1 VIHPIPRR
9 EFLRTAALTGGAA
22 LGLPALPPVPAQ
34 EARLAPEAVRLDPEI
49 EPLVRLIE
57 DTPRE
62 KLVEEVAA
70 RIRRGLSYRE
80 VLAALLLA
88 GVRNVQPRP
97 VGFKFHAVL
106 VVHSAHLAAL
116 SAPDEDRWLP
126 LLWAV
131 DHFKGPQAEERRKTG
146 WRMGSLDPSRVP
158 PASRAEREFVEG
170 MESWDP
176 DRAEPAAAALARSAG
191 AGAAFELF
199 ARYAA
204 RDFRDIGHKA
214 IYVAGAF
221 RALGVIGW
229 SHAEPVLRSLTQA
242 LLYHSGESP
251 ARTEQAPDRSGRRNR
266 EALGRLRADW
276 AEGKSDPAAAR
287 ELLSTFRTGGEEE
300 ASRAALEAVN
310 RGVAVRSVWDAAFTF
325 GAELVARRPNILSL
339 HALTTLNALRHIF
352 EASASDETRRFVLLQ
367 AAAFLPFFRGRLE
380 RELAID
386 RLEPEAPSA
395 AGADA
400 VGEIFSDLSRDRT
413 LAARK
418 ALGYLRAGGDARALA
433 QAARV
438 LVFLKGT
445 NAHDY
450 KYSSAVLED
459 YGALSPGWREPYLA
473 GSLFLLRG
481 AGDPDSGLAARVR
494 AALRG

>member
-1 VIHPIPRR
+1 MTRPIPRR
-9 EFLRTAALTGGAA
+9 EFLKAAAWTGGAA
-22 LGLPALPPVPAQ
+22 LALPALPPVSAQ
-34 EARLAPEAVRLDPEI
+34 EVRLAPEAVRLPSEI

-62 KLVEEVAA
+62 KLVEEIAF
-70 RIRRGLSYRE
+70 RIRKGLSYPE

-106 VVHSAHLAAL
+106 VVHSAHQAAL
-116 SAPDEDRWLP
+116 SASDEDRWLP

-146 WRMGSLDPSRVP
+146 WRMGPLDPVSLP
-158 PASRAEREFVEG
+158 PASRAERQFAEG
-170 MESWDP
+170 MDSWDP
-176 DRAEPAAAALARSAG
+176 ERAEPAAAALARSAG
-191 AGAAFELF
+191 ANAVFELF

-214 IYVAGAF
+214 IYVAGGF
-221 RALGVIGW
+221 RALHVIGW
-229 SHAEPVLRSLTQA
+229 AHAEPVLRSIAQA
-242 LLYHSGESP
+242 LLYYTGESP
-251 ARTEQAPDRSGRRNR
+251 ARSDQAPDRSGRRNR

-276 AEGKSDPAAAR
+276 TQGQPDPAAAR
-287 ELLSTFRTGGEEE
+287 ELLSTFRTGGEED
-300 ASRAALEAVN
+300 ASRAVLEAAN

-339 HALTTLNALRHIF
+339 HALTTLNALRYIF
-352 EASASDETRRFVLLQ
+352 ETSASDETRRFVLLQ
-367 AAAFLPFFRGRLE
+367 AAAFLPFFRGRVD
-380 RELAID
+380 RELALD
-386 RLEPEAPSA
+386 RLEPEATSA

-400 VGEIFSDLSRDRT
+400 VGEIFSDLSRDRM

-418 ALGYLRAGGDARALA
+418 ALGYLRAGGDAPALA
-433 QAARV
+433 QAARR

-481 AGDPDSGLAARVR
+481 AADPDSGLSARVR